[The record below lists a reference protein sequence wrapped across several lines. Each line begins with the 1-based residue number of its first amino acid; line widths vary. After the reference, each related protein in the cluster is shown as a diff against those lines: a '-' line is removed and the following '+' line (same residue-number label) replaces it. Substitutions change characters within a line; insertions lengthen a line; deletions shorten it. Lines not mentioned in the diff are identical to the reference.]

1 MSDYTSFPLTVV
13 DGLALGERYRR
24 ALRPAEMMRDR
35 QGRSRR
41 LPRFFYEI
49 DSRRTAQETK
59 LTPHFSLWEFISV
72 DVRESEALRGF
83 PKFIPCAVALLA
95 AELQLLRQEV
105 GTFIHI
111 AANGGY
117 RSPAHALSH
126 YASPHNWATAV
137 NIYRIG
143 DDYLDEQE
151 KIERYGRQAARLL
164 PGAWVR
170 PYGHNVGYADDH
182 VHLDLG
188 YVTVVPRD
196 AAGEDEQKG

>member
-1 MSDYTSFPLTVV
+1 MSDYTSFPLKVV
-13 DGLALGERYRR
+13 DGLELGERYRR
-24 ALRPAEMMRDR
+24 ALRPAETMRDR
-35 QGRSRR
+35 QGRVRR

-49 DSRRTAQETK
+49 DSRQTAQETR
-59 LTPHFSLWEFISV
+59 LAPHFSLWEFISV

-83 PKFIPCAVALLA
+83 PKFIPCAVALMA
-95 AELQLLRQEV
+95 AQLELLRMEV
-105 GTFIHI
+105 GTFVHI

-117 RSPAHALSH
+117 RSPAHALSRH
-126 YASPHNWATAV
+126 ASPHNWATAI

-151 KIERYGRQAARLL
+151 KIERYSRLSARIL
-164 PGAWVR
+164 PGIWAR

-188 YVTVVPRD
+188 YVTLVPRD